1 MTVEEELIQAAP
13 DADMALTVGICDGVH
28 LGHRELARQ
37 VTGTAAKHG
46 LKSGV
51 VTFRQHPEAILAGK
65 NVPFLTDLS
74 QRQRL
79 LKEAGIDIVV
89 PLDFTRKVAALNA
102 RDFLALLVKH
112 LRMKQLVIGY
122 DFTLGK
128 GGEGNIDRLRKL
140 GEEMGFGVSNI
151 PPFEIDGEVVSSTLI
166 RNTLAAG
173 DMPKVRRLLGRDFS
187 LHGSVVTGASRGSW
201 LGYPTANLEIPP
213 DQAMP
218 PDGVYATRAYFND
231 QSHAAMTYI
240 GTRPTFKEDNRVVE
254 VYLLDFKGDL
264 YEQQLKIDVVAVLRG
279 EQKFD
284 NIEDLKEQIARD
296 VARGR
301 EILSQENA
309 K

>member
-1 MTVEEELIQAAP
+1 MTVEEELAQAAP

-28 LGHRELARQ
+28 LGHRELAGR
-37 VTGTAAKHG
+37 VIDTAAKHG

-51 VTFRQHPEAILAGK
+51 VTFRQHPEAVLAGK

-79 LKEAGIDIVV
+79 LKEIGIDRVIT
-89 PLDFTRKVAALNA
+89 LDFTPVVAGLSA
-102 RDFLALLVKH
+102 RDFLSLLVKH
-112 LRMKQLVIGY
+112 LRLKQLVIGY

-128 GGEGNIDRLRKL
+128 GGEGSIERLRGL
-140 GEEMGFGVSNI
+140 GAEMGFGVGNI

-166 RNTLAAG
+166 RETLAGG

-187 LHGSVVTGASRGSW
+187 LHGSVVSGASRGAG
-201 LGYPTANLEIPP
+201 LGYPTANLEVHP

-218 PDGVYATRAYFND
+218 PDGVYATRAYFNH
-231 QSHAAMTYI
+231 QSHVAMTYI
-240 GTRPTFKEDNRVVE
+240 GTRPTFKEANRVVE

-264 YEQQLKIDVVAVLRG
+264 YEQQMKVDIVAFLRG
-279 EQKFD
+279 ERKFD
-284 NIEDLKEQIARD
+284 KVEDLQDQIARD

-301 EILSQENA
+301 EILSLEKA
-309 K
+309 R